1 MTLTD
6 SEMDYIMGILGR
18 EPNELEEGMLD
29 IMFSEHCSYKSSRP
43 ILGLFPT
50 EGENI
55 IIGPGDDAGMV
66 AITDKLALAVG
77 IESHNHPSAI
87 EPYGG
92 AGTGIGGI
100 LRDIISMGAM
110 PIALLDSLRFGPL
123 EDQKSR
129 YLFEHVVKGISDYGN
144 RVGVPTV
151 GGEVE
156 FDESFRTNPLVN
168 VMCAGL
174 VEKDKI
180 VRGIAPNVGDVFLL
194 MGGMTG
200 RDGIHGVTFASEELT
215 SDSEIEDR
223 PAVQVGDPFT
233 KKKVLEASLEILEKI
248 DVAGVKDLGGGGL
261 TCCISEIVDKCGNGA
276 VVDLNSIPLRE
287 EGMTPYEIMLSE
299 SQERM
304 VFSINPKYVEKA
316 FAICDKYEI
325 PRAIV
330 GQVTDT
336 KLMVIEDSSIEDNN
350 NNKIAEDNI
359 EDNNNKEIAEGNIED
374 NNLIVNNNI
383 KETYGKPIA
392 SMPTV
397 LLADPPSLN
406 RETRKPKKDE
416 RYIQVENP
424 SIDESILKI
433 LSSPNIATKKWV
445 YKQYDHEVQVRT
457 IVKPGDDASV
467 LKVDD
472 EKAVV
477 LSCDCNSIHT
487 KLSPYDGGAGSVA
500 EAIRN
505 VVSMGGEPYAVV
517 DCLNFGNPENPEI
530 LWQFKQC
537 VQGMADLAEKFNTPV
552 ISGNVSFYNE
562 TEGIK
567 INPSPTV
574 GVVGVADL
582 NNIRTMHFRNK
593 GDKIIIIGGTFD
605 EIDGSEYHRAVH
617 GIEQGEAPKI
627 RINNEIASAKAV
639 LKLLNEDPG
648 EFKGKENNITAIHD
662 CSAGGIAIAL
672 SEMALSG
679 NLGGEIDLAKIP
691 INKNN
696 DNHEIS
702 DNNILFSESHGR
714 YILTVKAEALNDV
727 LATVSAL
734 NVQCACIGEVKGN
747 TLKLSNDIEI
757 AVEDLKNAYN
767 GVIEKYMA

>member
-6 SEMDYIMGILGR
+6 SEMDYIRQMLGR
-18 EPNELEEGMLD
+18 SPNDLEEGMLD
-29 IMFSEHCSYKSSRP
+29 VMFSEHCSYKSSRP

-55 IIGPGDDAGMV
+55 IMGPGDDAGMV

-168 VMCAGL
+168 VMCAGI

-180 VRGIAPNVGDVFLL
+180 VKGIAPNIGDVFLL
-194 MGGMTG
+194 MGGLTG

-233 KKKVLEASLEILEKI
+233 KKKVLEASLEILDKI

-261 TCCISEIVDKCGNGA
+261 TCCISELVDKCGNGA
-276 VVDLNSIPLRE
+276 LVNLNSIPLRE
-287 EGMTPYEIMLSE
+287 KGMTPYEIMLSE

-304 VFSINPKYVEKA
+304 VFVINPKYIDEA
-316 FAICDKYEI
+316 FKICDKYEL
-325 PRAIV
+325 PRAII
-330 GQVTDT
+330 GEVTDT
-336 KLMVIEDSSIEDNN
+336 KLMVVVDSDKKDDKGNN
-350 NNKIAEDNI
+350 ETIAN
-359 EDNNNKEIAEGNIED
+359 
-374 NNLIVNNNI
+374 
-383 KETYGKPIA
+383 
-392 SMPTV
+392 MPAV

-406 RETRKPKKDE
+406 REIKAPEKIEEYT
-416 RYIQVENP
+416 QVEDP
-424 SIDESILKI
+424 SIDLSILKI

-445 YKQYDHEVQVRT
+445 YKQYDHEVQIRT
-457 IVKPGDDASV
+457 IVKPGDDGAV

-472 EKAVV
+472 QNAVV

-505 VVSMGGEPYAVV
+505 VVSMGAEPYAVV

-537 VQGMADLAEKFNTPV
+537 VQGMSDLSRKFKTPV

-574 GVVGVADL
+574 GVIGVADL
-582 NNIRTMHFRNK
+582 NNIRTMDFKNE
-593 GDKIIIIGGTFD
+593 GDKIIIIGSTYD

-617 GIEQGEAPKI
+617 GLEQGEAPKI
-627 RINNEIASAKAV
+627 RIDNEIESSKSI
-639 LKLLNEDPG
+639 LKLLDSDFGKFNNNEN
-648 EFKGKENNITAIHD
+648 FITAIHD

-672 SEMALSG
+672 SEMAISSG
-679 NLGGEIDLAKIP
+679 MGAEINLTNIP
-691 INKNN
+691 IG
-696 DNHEIS
+696 DNQNIS
-702 DNNILFSESHGR
+702 DNNLLFSETHGR
-714 YILTVKAEALNDV
+714 YIITVKSDKLDNVLDSIDV
-727 LATVSAL
+727 P
-734 NVQCACIGEVKGN
+734 CACIGEVKN
-747 TLKLSNDIEI
+747 DSLRLFSNSNDINIIVKE
-757 AVEDLKNAYN
+757 LKDAYN